1 MVKRSETDQGY
12 IVTCDH
18 CGLSTVSAKETFPEV
33 VKQITMAGGEV
44 RQEAHRTGSGYS
56 SPSWRNYCSKCTHI
70 EGIFL

>member
-12 IVTCDH
+12 IITCDH
-18 CGLSTVSAKETFPEV
+18 CGLSTVSTKETFQEV

-44 RQEAHRTGSGYS
+44 RQEVKRIDGEYGES
-56 SPSWRNYCSKCTHI
+56 SWRNYCSKCTHI